1 MVTLAAFS
9 RSNPPAGRTSTRA
22 IQVALTCAVLLG
34 SGNVTAQ
41 QAKATASHSVAL
53 GTATG
58 SSADSHAQAEGV
70 PSADDTLNYDFELGV
85 FTGVF
90 FPSPGHNLYRYEPHR
105 EYEVA
110 TRYEFGGRVG
120 FFPNAWL
127 GLEAEFMHA
136 RGGVSRQSDVERK
149 TPRADFNA
157 YRGQLVLQVPSDTFI
172 PFLVI
177 GGGMLQALSTPLG
190 PERDEAGHAGIG
202 FRVRLTRDLALRV
215 DARENLTERRND
227 SFGGLAFH
235 EEVQL
240 GLSALLGVP
249 PPAPQRPPPD
259 RDGDTVPDDSD
270 ACPDVPA
277 LTADGCPVDSD
288 GDGIIDSEDHC
299 PREAGVAPD
308 GCPDLDT
315 DKDGVPLPCDLC
327 PDEPGLKPDGCPL
340 RDTDGDGILDDKDR
354 CPKDPETVN
363 GYEDDDGCP
372 DEVPKEVEAFT
383 GTIQGIQFQVGSARI
398 QAASSATLGKAAA
411 VLNKFSSI
419 RIRISGHTS
428 SEGDPDF
435 NDKLSFDRANAVKDW
450 LTNAGVDPER
460 ITVRGVGSREPVAD
474 NDTQAG
480 RAQNRRIEFELLKN

>member
-1 MVTLAAFS
+1 M
-9 RSNPPAGRTSTRA
+9 RA
-22 IQVALTCAVLLG
+22 ALTCIVL
-34 SGNVTAQ
+34 SSPGNLLAQ
-41 QAKATASHSVAL
+41 QAKATASQSMAL

-58 SSADSHAQAEGV
+58 SRVDTQAQAEAT
-70 PSADDTLNYDFELGV
+70 PASEDTLNHEFDIGV

-90 FPSPGHNLYRYEPHR
+90 FPSPAHDLYRYEPHR

-110 TRYEFGGRVG
+110 TRYELGGRVG
-120 FFPNAWL
+120 FYPNAWL
-127 GLEAEFMHA
+127 GLEVEFMHA
-136 RGGVSRQSDVERK
+136 RGAVRREADVERK

-157 YRGQLVLQVPSDTFI
+157 YRGQLVLQIPSDTFV
-172 PFLVI
+172 PFLLA
-177 GGGMLQALSTPLG
+177 GGGMIQALSIPLG
-190 PERDEAGHAGIG
+190 PEAEPAAHAGIG

-215 DARENLTERRND
+215 DARENVTERDND
-227 SFGGLAFH
+227 RYGGLAFH

-249 PPAPQRPPPD
+249 PPPPEQPPPD
-259 RDGDTVPDDSD
+259 RDGDTVADASD

-277 LTADGCPVDSD
+277 LSADGCPVDSD
-288 GDGIIDSEDHC
+288 GDGISDHDDHC
-299 PREAGVAPD
+299 PREAGVAPN
-308 GCPDLDT
+308 GCPELDS
-315 DKDGVPLPCDLC
+315 DKDSVPLPCDLC
-327 PDEPGLKPDGCPL
+327 PNEPGLKPDGCPL
-340 RDTDGDGILDDKDR
+340 RDTDGDGMLDDKDR

-363 GYEDDDGCP
+363 GYEDADGCP

-383 GTIQGIQFQVGSARI
+383 GTIEGIQFQQGSARI

-411 VLNKFSSI
+411 VLNKFPSI

-435 NDKLSFDRANAVKDW
+435 NDKLSLDRAGAVKDW

-474 NDTQAG
+474 NDTRAG
-480 RAQNRRIEFELLKN
+480 RAQNRRIEFELLTK